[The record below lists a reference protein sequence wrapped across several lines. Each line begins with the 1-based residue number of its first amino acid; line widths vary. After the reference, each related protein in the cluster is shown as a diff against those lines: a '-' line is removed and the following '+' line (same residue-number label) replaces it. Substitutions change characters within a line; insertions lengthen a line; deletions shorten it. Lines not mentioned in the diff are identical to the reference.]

1 MITIP
6 YAYIMLAFFLLCA
19 FTKIGQIDE
28 EIGWVIGLAF
38 GILALILNHYWP
50 GGYGGLALHA
60 VLGFVLLTIYKV
72 VRGLTERRKPKE
84 RREAI
89 TEAENHDGR
98 EDAATE

>member
-6 YAYIMLAFFLLCA
+6 YAYIMFAFFLLYA
-19 FTKIGQIDE
+19 FTKIGQADE

-60 VLGFVLLTIYKV
+60 VLGFVLLTLYKV
-72 VRGLTERRKPKE
+72 VRDLTERRAPSQQPEETNK
-84 RREAI
+84 
-89 TEAENHDGR
+89 AENHD
-98 EDAATE
+98 D